1 MIGRLVWLSRRQL
14 LQQQRDREFEHLQ
27 TRPEI
32 RAGIVWGC
40 AKWRKCGDRVI
51 ETPPYGD
58 DPPYGRCGGHGLRM
72 DTKVVESRVF
82 GSDGNGAGM
91 TPAGKDKI
99 RSEEGTRP

>member
-14 LQQQRDREFEHLQ
+14 LQQARDREFEHLR

-40 AKWRKCGDRVI
+40 ARWRKCGDRVI

-58 DPPYGRCGGHGLRM
+58 DPPYGRCGDHGLRM
-72 DTKVVESRVF
+72 DTRVVESRVF
-82 GSDGNGAGM
+82 GGAAA
-91 TPAGKDKI
+91 T
-99 RSEEGTRP
+99 GTEPG